1 MTEQYNIIP
10 NNIDKSKKRHSG
22 KIDSFIGEKL
32 RNTRIL
38 LGITQSQLSQKI
50 GITFQQLQKY
60 ENGSNRISA
69 ATIFAL
75 SNIFHIDVAD
85 FFPLYKI
92 KKSSS
97 ANEIKKPII
106 NNYNTNKEI
115 VSLLSTYNKIK
126 NEKTKKRILSLVQQ
140 IANDV

>member
-1 MTEQYNIIP
+1 M
-10 NNIDKSKKRHSG
+10 
-22 KIDSFIGEKL
+22 
-32 RNTRIL
+32 

-69 ATIFAL
+69 ATILAL
-75 SNIFHIDVAD
+75 SNIFHTDVAD

-92 KKSSS
+92 KKSSY
-97 ANEIKKPII
+97 ANEIKKPIT

-115 VSLLSTYNKIK
+115 VFLLSAYNKIK
-126 NEKTKKRILSLVQQ
+126 NKRV
-140 IANDV
+140 NF